1 MASTNFKTNGHQA
14 SAPPLSSAQAAAAT
28 VSARQH
34 EAKRRRWQEQCRV
47 VRLRGHATRDPS
59 GAEDGQES
67 IPAFEMLV
75 VGCGGGPLETNL
87 SSYLVKPYA
96 TKWADGCTSLEAGS
110 TIGAL
115 ASLIETQPYAFA
127 DFGLKIGVDL
137 HEQASDTNYNLDST
151 TTPPSKRSRKE
162 AKGKRAVG
170 VGREGGGKA
179 AGKIWDMV
187 RCFAISHAHLDHIQ
201 GLIISSGASLSPRP
215 VYGTSRT
222 LANLDNVFDG
232 GVWPRLV
239 GWESDGKTAGRA
251 YLYREIPRPNGEW
264 SPLSPSL
271 SFEAMPI
278 SHGMDPSFFHPPKNQ
293 PTTVSSG
300 TDAASTSKAP
310 AETECYDSTAFF
322 VRESVTGQNY
332 EFLFYG
338 DVEPDSISKRPLN
351 LAVCKVAAPRVV
363 AGKLSTIF
371 LECSYPTSQPTD
383 KLWGHLSPPFMM
395 EELLVLRDQ
404 VVQYRI
410 EHEGWSKEKAQMQ
423 PLKGVTIVIIHIKD
437 DILSFP
443 SPDSS
448 RSPSPHL
455 DQSTGHSNFSGNSLS
470 PFVPSAMS
478 HHAPLSLSPPIPAL
492 PFHRHSIV
500 GSMMPYSLT
509 KPISALSLAGDG
521 EGETS
526 GTFSPPPKDDGLGSR
541 RSSLPANLSGL
552 TMSRKATIRAMVG
565 ETTAPPDPAYP
576 IVTYGG
582 QNAESTSAYDDGTSE
597 MDSLCECDFI
607 EEETVHERIEREL
620 NELERE
626 AQTGVSFL
634 RATQGMRLANLRE
647 SRSNPIL
654 KKPEK

>member
-1 MASTNFKTNGHQA
+1 MASTSVKTNGHQA
-14 SAPPLSSAQAAAAT
+14 SAPPLSPAQAAAAT
-28 VSARQH
+28 ALARQH

-47 VRLRGHATRDPS
+47 VRLRGHATRDAT
-59 GAEDGQES
+59 GAEEDPES
-67 IPAFEMLV
+67 TPAFEMLV

-87 SSYLVKPYA
+87 SSYLVKPYS

-137 HEQASDTNYNLDST
+137 HEQTSETNHNLDST
-151 TTPPSKRSRKE
+151 TTPSSKRSLKE

-251 YLYREIPRPNGEW
+251 YLYREITRPNGEW

-278 SHGMDPSFFHPPKNQ
+278 SHGMDPSFFHPPKPR
-293 PTTVSSG
+293 PTTSSSG
-300 TDAASTSKAP
+300 TDAASSSKAP
-310 AETECYDSTAFF
+310 TETECYDSTAFF

-351 LAVCKVAAPRVV
+351 LAVCKVAAPRIV

-410 EHEGWSKEKAQMQ
+410 EHEGWSKENAQIQ

-443 SPDSS
+443 SPDPS
-448 RSPSPHL
+448 RSPSPHP
-455 DQSTGHSNFSGNSLS
+455 DQSTGHCNFSGNSLS
-470 PFVPSAMS
+470 PFAPSAMS
-478 HHAPLSLSPPIPAL
+478 HHAPLSLSPPMPAL
-492 PFHRHSIV
+492 PSHRGLWHA
-500 GSMMPYSLT
+500 LT
-509 KPISALSLAGDG
+509 S
-521 EGETS
+521 
-526 GTFSPPPKDDGLGSR
+526 PKDDGLGPR
-541 RSSLPANLSGL
+541 RSSLPGSLSGL
-552 TMSRKATIRAMVG
+552 TMSRRAASQAMVG
-565 ETTAPPDPAYP
+565 ENTESPDLAYP
-576 IVTYGG
+576 IVTTPRG
-582 QNAESTSAYDDGTSE
+582 QNTEFTSAYDDGASE
-597 MDSLCECDFI
+597 RDSVCEGDCI

-634 RATQGMRLANLRE
+634 RATQGMRLVF
-647 SRSNPIL
+647 
-654 KKPEK
+654 

>member
-1 MASTNFKTNGHQA
+1 MASPNVRVNGYHVDVPPSS
-14 SAPPLSSAQAAAAT
+14 SAPAAM
-28 VSARQH
+28 ARQQ

-47 VRLRGHATRDPS
+47 VRLRGHATHNGTGTADV
-59 GAEDGQES
+59 QES
-67 IPAFEMLV
+67 TPAFEMLV

-87 SSYLVKPYA
+87 SSYLVKPYS

-115 ASLIETQPYAFA
+115 ANLIETQPYAFA

-137 HEQASDTNYNLDST
+137 HEQPSDSNHDSDST
-151 TTPPSKRSRKE
+151 TTPPRKRARKE

-251 YLYREIPRPNGEW
+251 YLYRKIPKPDGEW

-278 SHGMDPSFFHPPKNQ
+278 SHGMDPSFFHPPKPQ
-293 PTTVSSG
+293 PAASSS
-300 TDAASTSKAP
+300 DAGVASTSDVP
-310 AETECYDSTAFF
+310 TQMECYDSTAFF
-322 VRESVTGQNY
+322 VRESITGQNY
-332 EFLFYG
+332 EFLFFG

-351 LAVCKVAAPRVV
+351 LAVCKVAAPRIV

-383 KLWGHLSPPFMM
+383 KLWGHLSPPFLM

-404 VVQYRI
+404 VVEHRI
-410 EHEGWSKEKAQMQ
+410 KHEGWSTEQAQIQ

-443 SPDSS
+443 SPDPS
-448 RSPSPHL
+448 RSPSPPL
-455 DQSTGHSNFSGNSLS
+455 DQSGHSSFSGNSLS
-470 PFVPSAMS
+470 PFAPSS
-478 HHAPLSLSPPIPAL
+478 TTLHTPLSLSPPMPAL
-492 PFHRHSIV
+492 PIHRHSIV
-500 GSMMPYSLT
+500 GSIVPYSLT
-509 KPISALSLAGDG
+509 TPISALSLAADG
-521 EGETS
+521 KGEAST
-526 GTFSPPPKDDGLGSR
+526 TSPPPKDDGLEPR
-541 RSSLPANLSGL
+541 RSSLPANLSGV
-552 TMSRKATIRAMVG
+552 TMSRKAAIQAIMGTESI
-565 ETTAPPDPAYP
+565 DPAYP
-576 IVTYGG
+576 IVTDGDQYDEF
-582 QNAESTSAYDDGTSE
+582 ATACDDGASE
-597 MDSLCECDFI
+597 RESICEN
-607 EEETVHERIEREL
+607 EHLQEETVHERIEREL

-626 AQTGVSFL
+626 AQTGVSFV
-634 RATQGMRLANLRE
+634 RATQGMRLVF
-647 SRSNPIL
+647 
-654 KKPEK
+654 